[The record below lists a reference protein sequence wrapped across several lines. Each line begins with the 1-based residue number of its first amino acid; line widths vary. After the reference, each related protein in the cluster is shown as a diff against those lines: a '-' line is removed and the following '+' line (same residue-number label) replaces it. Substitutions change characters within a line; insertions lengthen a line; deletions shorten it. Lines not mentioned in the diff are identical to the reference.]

1 MLDRRRQQPAPDYS
15 KITQLGESQFVEFKR
30 AAVEAKHLAEDLV
43 ALANADG
50 GTVLIGVE
58 DDGSISGIE
67 GYRSNVDEL
76 LRSPYI
82 HCVPPVEAHSD
93 MFMVEDRTVLALNVA
108 YSTQVHET
116 TGKAVY
122 LRVGRKNQ
130 RLGVNDILRL
140 AYAKG
145 QASFESKG
153 IEDAGFE
160 DLDQALVA
168 DYCARIG
175 AVGDPREVLW
185 GRDLLV
191 RRGERLLP
199 TVGCVLLFA
208 QKPQR
213 YLPRCGMDILKF
225 EGVRQLVG
233 QELNIVKREIIERP
247 LPRLIER
254 ALEVIGM
261 QVREYSRLG
270 HDGVFHTTPEYPS
283 FAWQEAI
290 VNAVAHRDYSITGK
304 ATQVRL
310 FDDRLEVESPGKL
323 PGHVRLDNLAQERF
337 SRNPQIVRVLI
348 EFGYM
353 KDIGEGID
361 RMIAEMSRFELPA
374 PEFSEPDY
382 SFTVTLKNASSHAT
396 IPVLEAPGDRL
407 HQYLRQHRW
416 ISSQEYQRLF
426 AVDRQTAW
434 RQLNRLVREG
444 DLMRDGRGRYTRYG
458 LPSV

>member
-1 MLDRRRQQPAPDYS
+1 MHPSEQDYLRM
-15 KITQLGESQFVEFKR
+15 IQAGESQFVEFKR
-30 AAVEAKHLAEDLV
+30 AAVEARHLAEDLV

-58 DDGSISGIE
+58 DDGRVSGIE
-67 GYRSNVDEL
+67 GYQDNVDEL
-76 LRSPYI
+76 LRAPYI
-82 HCVPPVEAHSD
+82 PCVPPVEAQSYT
-93 MFMVEDRTVLALNVA
+93 FTVEGKTVLALDVA

-145 QASFESKG
+145 QAALETKP
-153 IEDAGFE
+153 IEEAAFE

-175 AVGDPREVLW
+175 ATGDPRDALYS
-185 GRDLLV
+185 RDLLL
-191 RRGERLLP
+191 RREDRLVP
-199 TVGCVLLFA
+199 TLGCVLLFA

-213 YLPRCGMDILKF
+213 YLPRCGVDFLKF
-225 EGVRQLVG
+225 EGTRQLVG
-233 QELNIVKREIIERP
+233 QELNIIKREIIERP
-247 LPRLIER
+247 LPRLLER
-254 ALEVIGM
+254 VLEVIGM
-261 QVREYSRLG
+261 HVREYSRLG
-270 HDGVFHTTPEYPS
+270 QDGVFHTVPEYPT

-304 ATQVRL
+304 AIQVRM

-323 PGHVRLDNLAQERF
+323 PGHVRLDNLVQERF

-361 RMIAEMSRFELPA
+361 RMIAEMEKFGLPA

-382 SFTVTLKNASSHAT
+382 SFTVVLKNTPIEAEM
-396 IPVLEAPGDRL
+396 PVVVPTEDRL
-407 HQYLRQHRW
+407 RRYLREHRW
-416 ISSQEYQRLF
+416 ITNHEYRHLMG
-426 AVDRQTAW
+426 VDRQTAW
-434 RQLNRLVREG
+434 RQLTRLVEAGVLVKEG
-444 DLMRDGRGRYTRYG
+444 KGRYTRYR
-458 LPSV
+458 LPSL

>member
-1 MLDRRRQQPAPDYS
+1 MSLSEQDYLRM
-15 KITQLGESQFVEFKR
+15 IQGGESQFVEFKR
-30 AAVEAKHLAEDLV
+30 AAVEARHLAEDLV

-50 GTVLIGVE
+50 GTVFIGVE
-58 DDGSISGIE
+58 DDGRVSGIE
-67 GYRSNVDEL
+67 GYQDNVDEL
-76 LRSPYI
+76 LRTPYVY
-82 HCVPPVEAHSD
+82 CVPPVEAQSYT
-93 MFMVEDRTVLALNVA
+93 FTLEGKTILVLNIA

-145 QASFESKG
+145 QAALESRAIEEASF
-153 IEDAGFE
+153 D

-175 AVGDPREVLW
+175 ATGDPRDVLYS
-185 GRDLLV
+185 RDLLL
-191 RRGERLLP
+191 RREDRLVP
-199 TVGCVLLFA
+199 TLGCVLLFA

-213 YLPRCGMDILKF
+213 YLPRCGLDFLKF
-225 EGVRQLVG
+225 EGTRQLVG

-254 ALEVIGM
+254 AFEVIGM
-261 QVREYSRLG
+261 HVREYSRLG
-270 HDGVFHTTPEYPS
+270 QDGVFHNIPEYPV

-304 ATQVRL
+304 AIQVRM

-323 PGHVRLDNLAQERF
+323 PGHVRLDNLVQERF

-361 RMIAEMSRFELPA
+361 RMIAEMEKFGLPA

-382 SFTVTLKNASSHAT
+382 SFTVVLKNT
-396 IPVLEAPGDRL
+396 PLEAEKPVVVPTEDRL
-407 HQYLRQHRW
+407 RRYLREHRW
-416 ISSQEYQRLF
+416 ITNQEYRRLMG
-426 AVDRQTAW
+426 VDRQTAW
-434 RQLNRLVREG
+434 RQLTRLVEAGELVKEG
-444 DLMRDGRGRYTRYG
+444 KGRYSRYR
-458 LPSV
+458 LPLL

>member
-1 MLDRRRQQPAPDYS
+1 MSPSEQDVLRMIRE
-15 KITQLGESQFVEFKR
+15 GESQFVEFKR
-30 AAVEAKHLAEDLV
+30 AAVEARHLAEDLV

-58 DDGSISGIE
+58 DDGWVSGVE
-67 GYRSNVDEL
+67 GSQDNVDEL
-76 LRSPYI
+76 LRVPYL
-82 HCVPPVEAHSD
+82 HCVPPVEAQRYT
-93 MFMVEDRTVLALNVA
+93 FTLEGKAVLALDVA

-145 QASFESKG
+145 QAALESRAV
-153 IEDAGFE
+153 EEVAFE
-160 DLDQALVA
+160 DLDQALIA

-175 AVGDPREVLW
+175 VTGDPRDVLY
-185 GRDLLV
+185 GRDLLLQ
-191 RRGERLLP
+191 RGEQIIP
-199 TVGCVLLFA
+199 TLGCVLLFA

-213 YLPRCGMDILKF
+213 YVPRCGLDFLKF
-225 EGVRQLVG
+225 EGIRQLVG
-233 QELNIVKREIIERP
+233 QELNIVKREIVERP

-254 ALEVIGM
+254 SFEVIGLH
-261 QVREYSRLG
+261 VREYSRLDE
-270 HDGVFHTTPEYPS
+270 DGIFHTIPEYPH

-290 VNAVAHRDYSITGK
+290 VNAVAHRDYSTTGK
-304 ATQVRL
+304 AIQVRM
-310 FDDRLEVESPGKL
+310 FDDRLEVESPGRL
-323 PGHVRLDNLAQERF
+323 PGHVRLDNLVQERF

-361 RMIAEMSRFELPA
+361 RMIAEMEKCGLSA

-382 SFTVTLKNASSHAT
+382 SFTVILKNA
-396 IPVLEAPGDRL
+396 LPGVEVPIVPSPEDRL
-407 HQYLRQHRW
+407 HRYLRERQW
-416 ISSQEYQRLF
+416 ITNREYRRLMG
-426 AVDRQTAW
+426 VDRQTAW
-434 RQLNRLVREG
+434 RQLTRLVEVDKLVRAG
-444 DLMRDGRGRYTRYG
+444 KGRYTRYR
-458 LPSV
+458 LSSV